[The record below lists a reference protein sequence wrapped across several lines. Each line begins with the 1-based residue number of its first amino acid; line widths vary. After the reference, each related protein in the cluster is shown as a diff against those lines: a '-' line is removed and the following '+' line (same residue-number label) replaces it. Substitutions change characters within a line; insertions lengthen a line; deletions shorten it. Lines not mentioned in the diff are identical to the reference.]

1 MSSNNV
7 IRLDVVLDG
16 SLQGLGVR
24 TDDLANLLAVLE
36 EEEGRHGADAEL
48 LRNFG
53 NVVDIDLVE
62 TGVLVG
68 VGHPV
73 KRNNV
78 VSRRL
83 FPPQGLEKGKTY
95 LTT

>member
-1 MSSNNV
+1 M

-16 SLQGLGVR
+16 SLQGLRVR
-24 TDDLANLLAVLE
+24 TDDLADLLTVLE

-48 LRNFG
+48 LRDVG
-53 NVVDIDLVE
+53 DVVDVDLVE
-62 TGVLVG
+62 TRVLVG

-73 KRNNV
+73 GKSTKWSAADSFSPESLGR
-78 VSRRL
+78 
-83 FPPQGLEKGKTY
+83 GKTY